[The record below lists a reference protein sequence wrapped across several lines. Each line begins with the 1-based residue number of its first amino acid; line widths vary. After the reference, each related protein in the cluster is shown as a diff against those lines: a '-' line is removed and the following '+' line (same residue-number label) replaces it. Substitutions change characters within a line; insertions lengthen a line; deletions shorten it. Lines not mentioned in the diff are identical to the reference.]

1 MADASLPILH
11 HYPSSPFSEKVR
23 LAFGLKGLAWQSVDI
38 PVMMPKPDLTP
49 LTGGY
54 RRTPVL
60 QIGADIYCD
69 TQLILRELDRRWP
82 ERPLVKPEHRGLA
95 WMVSMWADRQFFQ
108 ASVPVI
114 FGAIGYN
121 IPDAFKRDREQL
133 MGRPFDVEQMKQA
146 APLLRDQWRSQ
157 AAWVEE
163 QLAATG
169 RDFLAGKEAG
179 LVDLAAHMNFW
190 FLRGAY
196 RPAYDQLVAPF
207 QRAEAW
213 AERVDAIGHGTVT
226 QIEAAAAVDVARQS
240 MPEARTGGVDPREP
254 QGLRAGDFVTVSA
267 DDYGRDP
274 VYGKLVASDPYQ
286 ISLQRSDDD
295 LGDVVVHFPRVG
307 YTARRG

>member
-1 MADASLPILH
+1 MPDAALPILH
-11 HYPSSPFSEKVR
+11 HYASSPFSEKVR

-82 ERPLVKPEHRGLA
+82 ERPLVTPAQAGIS
-95 WMVSMWADRQFFQ
+95 WMVSMWADRQFFA

-133 MGRPFDVEQMKQA
+133 SGRPFDVEQMKQA
-146 APLLRDQWRSQ
+146 APMMRDQWRGH
-157 AAWVEE
+157 AAWVEQ
-163 QLAATG
+163 QLAASG
-169 RDFLAGKEAG
+169 AEWLAGEAPG
-179 LVDLAAHMNFW
+179 LIDIAAHMNFW

-196 RPAYDQLVAPF
+196 RPTYDQLIAAYHK
-207 QRAEAW
+207 AEAW
-213 AERVDAIGHGTVT
+213 AERVDGIGHGTVT
-226 QIEAAAAVDVARQS
+226 DISASDAMAIAKDAAPDARS
-240 MPEARTGGVDPREP
+240 GVDPREP
-254 QGLRAGDFVTVSA
+254 QGLRAGDFVTISA

-274 VYGKLVASDPYQ
+274 VYGKLVF
-286 ISLQRSDDD
+286 SDDQEIAILRQSD
-295 LGDVVVHFPRVG
+295 ELGDVVVHFPRVG
-307 YTARRG
+307 YLARRG